1 LDNNINIITT
11 ESAENLR
18 QMILSEDENDLELAT
33 RILYNRDKNNLESE
47 QNYVNLLNS
56 LTGDKGE
63 VAKMYILAKMVY
75 YIAQD
80 FNVDKQE

>member
-63 VAKMYILAKMVY
+63 VAKIYILGQMVK

-80 FNVDKQE
+80 FNIDKQE